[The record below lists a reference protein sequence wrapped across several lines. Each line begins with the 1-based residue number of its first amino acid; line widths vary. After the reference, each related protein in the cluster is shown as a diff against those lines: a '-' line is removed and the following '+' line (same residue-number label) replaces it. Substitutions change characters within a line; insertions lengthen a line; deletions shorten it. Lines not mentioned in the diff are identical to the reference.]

1 MDDVTKAD
9 EADRQRRREAI
20 VKRYTEICAHI
31 RALDEN
37 SFRLLGFVPLVT
49 GAAIVAVMVKGE
61 VLSSATLLLLSLVGA
76 LVTFGLY
83 RWERRNIQICKW
95 LQERAD
101 EIEDQEF
108 DVKETNKRQF
118 AIRLREPPPKFT
130 NSEYD
135 DMHKFLGYPITQ
147 RKAEK
152 IIYVTTILAW
162 LALPLMV
169 WLPKLL
175 QIAWCLTNRCG

>member
-1 MDDVTKAD
+1 MVDMAKAS
-9 EADRQRRREAI
+9 EADLQRRREAA
-20 VKRYTEICAHI
+20 VKRYTEICANI

-49 GAAIVAVMVKGE
+49 GAAIVTVTVKGE
-61 VLSSATLLLLSLVGA
+61 VLSSPTLMLLSLVGA

-101 EIEDQEF
+101 EIEEQEF
-108 DVKETNKRQF
+108 DVKEINKRQF
-118 AIRLREPPPKFT
+118 AIRLQERPPKFT
-130 NSEYD
+130 NPEYD
-135 DMHKFLGYPITQ
+135 DMQMFLGYPITQ

-169 WLPKLL
+169 WLPTLMRMRKP
-175 QIAWCLTNRCG
+175 